1 MTSNNYLSLFLH
13 YFFLK
18 DEYPPLPEG
27 ISADLKDF
35 LLQCFQ
41 KEPMLR
47 STAAVLLNH
56 GWLVA
61 GQALSAARTATPR
74 SSSVSENN
82 SVDGDGDYINYEIE
96 NEMINLE
103 GKERDR
109 KGRGRGG
116 VRDGSRDKTGH
127 GREDGRGGKE
137 SSSDDDFIRRTE
149 RRNRKT
155 RQKSERKSMEAESEG
170 GGGSEGYSET
180 RMRTSGKRST
190 SADRSSSPNYISDR
204 ERLRKQD
211 REREKER
218 ENEREKNRAIEKIT
232 MMEKKKER
240 EKERDPLFIHQFISS
255 RPNSLTR
262 DLSDKLSD
270 RICRKPSSFAESVD
284 STEVDLFNT

>member
-1 MTSNNYLSLFLH
+1 M
-13 YFFLK
+13 
-18 DEYPPLPEG
+18 PEG

-41 KEPMLR
+41 KEPVLR

-74 SSSVSENN
+74 SSSMSENN
-82 SVDGDGDYINYEIE
+82 SIDGDYKNYEIE

-103 GKERDR
+103 GKERGR
-109 KGRGRGG
+109 KGRGG
-116 VRDGSRDKTGH
+116 VRDES
-127 GREDGRGGKE
+127 EDGRGGKE
-137 SSSDDDFIRRTE
+137 SSSEDDNIRRKE
-149 RRNRKT
+149 KRNRKT

-170 GGGSEGYSET
+170 GGGSEGYSEIRT
-180 RMRTSGKRST
+180 RTSGKRST
-190 SADRSSSPNYISDR
+190 LSDRSSSPNYISDR

-218 ENEREKNRAIEKIT
+218 QNEREKNRAIEKIT

-270 RICRKPSSFAESVD
+270 RICRKPASFAESID